1 VEQYPD
7 NIPAMKHISLAI
19 HGGAGAIL
27 REVLNDEME
36 AAYLAGLRQA
46 LTAGWEILS
55 RDGSALDAVEGAVRV
70 LEDDPLFNA
79 GRGAAFTHEGT
90 QELDAAIMDGRTLNA
105 GSVASV
111 RNVRNPIRLA
121 RTVMEVS
128 PHLMLTGA
136 GAVEFARQNG
146 IALADDEYFYDE
158 YRYQQLLEARQ
169 RERIE
174 LDHSHSTGTVGA
186 VALDAEGN
194 LAAATS
200 TGGMTNKR
208 FGRVGDSCIIGAGTY
223 ASNLTC
229 AVSCTG
235 QGEYFMR
242 SVTAYDLSSL
252 IEHGRM
258 ELADA
263 GRVVLDKVMKLG
275 GRGGLIAIDR
285 HGNISLPFN
294 TEGMYRA
301 CIDQNE
307 EPFFGIFKEDDE

>member
-1 VEQYPD
+1 
-7 NIPAMKHISLAI
+7 MKRISLAI

-27 REVLNDEME
+27 REVLTDEME
-36 AAYLAGLRQA
+36 AAYLAALRRA

-55 RDGSALDAVEGAVRV
+55 GDGSALDAVEGAVRI

-146 IALADDEYFYDE
+146 IELADDHYFFDE
-158 YRYQQLLEARQ
+158 YRYQQLLEARE
-169 RERIE
+169 REQIE

-223 ASNLTC
+223 ASNQTC

-242 SVTAYDLSSL
+242 SVSAYDLSCL

-258 ELADA
+258 ELGAA
-263 GRVVLDKVMKLG
+263 SRVVLDKVMKLG

-285 HGNISLPFN
+285 QGNISLPFN

-301 CIDQNE
+301 SIDQSE
-307 EPFFGIFKEDDE
+307 EPFIGIFNEDDE

>member
-1 VEQYPD
+1 
-7 NIPAMKHISLAI
+7 MKHIALAI
-19 HGGAGAIL
+19 HGGAGTIL
-27 REVLNDEME
+27 REKLTAEME
-36 AAYLAGLRQA
+36 AAYRAGLHAA
-46 LTAGWEILS
+46 LAAGWEILS
-55 RDGSALDAVEGAVRV
+55 RDGSGLDAVETVVHV

-79 GRGAAFTHEGT
+79 GRGSVFTHDGT
-90 QELDAAIMDGRTLNA
+90 QEMDAAIMDGRTQNA

-128 PHLMLTGA
+128 PHLLLTGA

-146 IALADDEYFYDE
+146 LELADDAYFYDE
-158 YRYQQLLEARQ
+158 QRYQQLLEARE

-186 VALDAEGN
+186 VALDAAGN

-208 FGRVGDSCIIGAGTY
+208 FGRVGDACIIGAGTY
-223 ASNLTC
+223 ASNRSC

-242 SVTAYDLSSL
+242 SVAAYDLSCL
-252 IEHGRM
+252 IEYGG
-258 ELADA
+258 LQLVDA
-263 GRVVLDKVMKLG
+263 SRVVLDKVMKLG

-294 TEGMYRA
+294 TVGMYRA
-301 CIDQNE
+301 RIDWNE
-307 EPFFGIFKEDDE
+307 EPIVGIFHEDDE